1 MKKTTMQLME
11 ELGLHEGGVENW
23 IPNNAW
29 EALADLIRADER
41 EACAKVCEQF
51 QKDYVYTADLAG
63 AVAAIK
69 HRMADAIRAR
79 GDNV

>member
-1 MKKTTMQLME
+1 MTKDEALKLME
-11 ELGLHEGGVENW
+11 QADRKTYKELVDEGFAIIIE
-23 IPNNAW
+23 
-29 EALADLIRADER
+29 LIRADER

-79 GDNV
+79 GNT